1 MKKRMMCLLMA
12 MLMTCSMVISASA
25 ATYESAA
32 SMGSS
37 YEGKNIL
44 SDGTVVE
51 NDAIV
56 LRNEDDVREMIE
68 MDGEAYDREYAMK
81 ASKIDPQLKRDF
93 ETFVSENKNASATT
107 YDEVVS
113 DFIEEYPEYINENIK
128 DDIVTLQSNVTVD
141 LVRDFYIGN
150 GYNIALALFNHSLTA
165 KPAKA
170 YLDMIGNTGGIYNDI
185 RVQLTQK
192 YDFVTQMINFS
203 RKGSSYETNTTKDYV
218 FDKINTDMYWAI
230 HKFEWKRTR
239 TLYNKAYFK
248 IIDIYDFAG
257 GPAIFGV
264 VASMAGTHDFDVE
277 IYGLVQNG
285 VLK

>member
-1 MKKRMMCLLMA
+1 
-12 MLMTCSMVISASA
+12 
-25 ATYESAA
+25 
-32 SMGSS
+32 
-37 YEGKNIL
+37 
-44 SDGTVVE
+44 
-51 NDAIV
+51 
-56 LRNEDDVREMIE
+56 
-68 MDGEAYDREYAMK
+68 
-81 ASKIDPQLKRDF
+81 
-93 ETFVSENKNASATT
+93 
-107 YDEVVS
+107 
-113 DFIEEYPEYINENIK
+113 
-128 DDIVTLQSNVTVD
+128 
-141 LVRDFYIGN
+141 
-150 GYNIALALFNHSLTA
+150 
-165 KPAKA
+165 
-170 YLDMIGNTGGIYNDI
+170 MIGNTGGIYNDI

-239 TLYNKAYFK
+239 TLYDKAYFK

-257 GPAIFGV
+257 GPVIFGV